1 MGRVYSERSGQ
12 AWKHRN
18 DYGKSSGTK
27 TRRKA
32 KARKAGFTPQWTME
46 QLWVSPLKK
55 QWRYATDGRRMW
67 KEWIPIPSAE
77 ELEQSGNGSMS
88 GQTAAA
94 QPGKT
99 SMSEQNAA
107 AKPILDPLL
116 TSQTRHL
123 TGVKIFDDWVSYLS
137 GGCSDMANFCKRYEG
152 LRTGDL
158 DSLAFALTGMGSIE
172 FQMKYRLRTLDALLR
187 YSDLP
192 PGTVASR
199 SGFGSKNNLY
209 LTCKREYGMA
219 PMERRAA
226 IQKPGDAGRYR

>member
-1 MGRVYSERSGQ
+1 MGRVYSARSGQ

-18 DYGKSSGTK
+18 DHGKSSGTK

-32 KARKAGFTPQWTME
+32 KARKAGFTPQWTLE
-46 QLWVSPLKK
+46 QLWISPFKQ
-55 QWRYATDGRRMW
+55 QWRYKTDGRRMW

-77 ELEQSGNGSMS
+77 ELEQSGDGS
-88 GQTAAA
+88 TLA
-94 QPGKT
+94 
-99 SMSEQNAA
+99 QNAA

-123 TGVKIFDDWVSYLS
+123 TGVKIFDEWVTYISY
-137 GGCSDMANFCKRYEG
+137 GCSDMSAFCKRYEG

-158 DSLAFALTGMGSIE
+158 DALAFALTGMGSLE

-192 PGTVASR
+192 PEDVASR

-219 PMERRAA
+219 PMERRKA
-226 IQKPGDAGRYR
+226 IQKHGDAGRYR